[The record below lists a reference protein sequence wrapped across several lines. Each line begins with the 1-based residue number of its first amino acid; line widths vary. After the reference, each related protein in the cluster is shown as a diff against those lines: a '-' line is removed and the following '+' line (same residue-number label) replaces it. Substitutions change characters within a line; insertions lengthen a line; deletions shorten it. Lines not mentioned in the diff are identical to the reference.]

1 MVGDSNTDRL
11 RRITR
16 TLLDPAADPGALR
29 DSTIEMHTLLSRIC
43 GMDPDD
49 PGSDDSSHTFLPAG
63 KALSPHDAARCVFDY
78 ARTTKFLRGIRAAI
92 DEGHR
97 RFRGEIL
104 HVFYAGC
111 GPFAALL
118 LPLATVLRPG
128 QVQFTLVDVHPRS
141 LQHVRQIVEAL
152 DLSAFIREYLECD
165 ATVYDHDQRSPI
177 HILVIEAMQKTL
189 AKEPQVALA
198 MNLVPQMSPSG
209 ILIPERITLTAA
221 LADINAE
228 ILGPSTGGEEAA
240 VCDGSQA
247 RRERVTLGSLFEVS
261 VDAVRSY
268 EVQAFPDDARVCIPA
283 RTVAAKRPTSDTQQ
297 PVMLTR
303 IQVFES
309 ITLGD
314 YDSGLT
320 YPTVMPNQELVEEPG
335 SVSFVY
341 RLGRQPGLVSIL
353 ARDQPEG
360 HSIRK

>member
-1 MVGDSNTDRL
+1 MAGDNNTDRL
-11 RRITR
+11 RRITE
-16 TLLDPAADPGALR
+16 TLLDPAAAPGVLR
-29 DSTIEMHTLLSRIC
+29 ETTIEMHTLFSRIC

-49 PGSDDSSHTFLPAG
+49 TASDDSRETILPAG
-63 KALSPHDAARCVFDY
+63 KALSPQGAALCVFDY
-78 ARTTKFLRGIRAAI
+78 ARTSKFLRGIRAAI
-92 DEGHR
+92 DEAQR
-97 RFRGEIL
+97 RFPGETL

-128 QVQFTLVDVHPRS
+128 QVQFTLLDVHPRS
-141 LQHVRQIVEAL
+141 LQHVRRIVEAL

-165 ATVYDHDQRSPI
+165 ATVYDHGQESPI
-177 HILVIEAMQKTL
+177 HILVIESMQKAL

-228 ILGPSTGGEEAA
+228 ILGGSNEGDATG
-240 VCDGSQA
+240 VRDGSQA
-247 RRERVTLGSLFEVS
+247 RGERVALGALFEVS

-268 EVQAFPDDARVCIPA
+268 EVQAFDDDVRCIPA
-283 RTVAAKRPTSDTQQ
+283 RTVAARRPTSDTQQ
-297 PVMLTR
+297 PVILTR
-303 IQVFES
+303 IQVFDS

-314 YDSGLT
+314 YESGLT
-320 YPTVMPNQELVEEPG
+320 YPTVLPNQDLVAEPG
-335 SVSFVY
+335 FVSFVY
-341 RLGRQPGLVSIL
+341 RLGRDPGLVSTL